1 MNQVDYVELKEMVGN
16 LVNGIHT
23 YIFELPIR
31 DTLANLKDN
40 MDKCVFVY
48 VTHG

>member
-16 LVNGIHT
+16 LVNGIHI
-23 YIFELPIR
+23 YLWVAIR